1 MNAQVIL
8 TQHAKMGKWSKTQ
21 QLAYLLEFIE
31 YLQKQEQLK
40 QFLVTVLARETVA
53 RAEMDRSFFLIEQA
67 RNQGGT

>member
-8 TQHAKMGKWSKTQ
+8 TQHAKMGKWSKAQ
-21 QLAYLLEFIE
+21 QLAYLLEFVE
-31 YLQKQEQLK
+31 HLQGQERLK

-67 RNQGGT
+67 RIREG